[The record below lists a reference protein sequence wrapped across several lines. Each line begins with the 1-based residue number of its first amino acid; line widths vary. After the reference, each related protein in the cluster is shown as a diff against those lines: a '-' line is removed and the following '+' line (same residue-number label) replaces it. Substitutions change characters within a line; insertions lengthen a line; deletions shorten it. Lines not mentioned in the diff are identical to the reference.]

1 MPTYVLLS
9 TLTTE
14 GQQTMHAHPER
25 LGAVNH
31 EIENLGCRV
40 LSQYA
45 VLGGY
50 DFVTIVNAPDI
61 ETVAHLSVDL
71 GSRGTVQI
79 TTLPAIEIAD
89 LTRKLQGPDQIGRAD

>member
-14 GQQTMHAHPER
+14 GRQTMHAHPER
-25 LGAVNH
+25 LDAVNH
-31 EIENLGCRV
+31 EIESLGCRV

-50 DFVTIVNAPDI
+50 DFVTIVHAPDI
-61 ETVAHLSVDL
+61 ETAAHLSVDL

-79 TTLPAIEIAD
+79 TTLPAIEIVD
-89 LTRKLQGPDQIGRAD
+89 LKRKLQGPDQIGRAD